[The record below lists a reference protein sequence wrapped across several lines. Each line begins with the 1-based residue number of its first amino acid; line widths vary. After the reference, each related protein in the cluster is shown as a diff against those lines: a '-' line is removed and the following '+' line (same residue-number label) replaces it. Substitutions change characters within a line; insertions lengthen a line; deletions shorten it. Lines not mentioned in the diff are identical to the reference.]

1 MRLTTFTSL
10 LVLWFISMSG
20 PGFCQDPAPQE
31 TPAKTPAETLLQ
43 QLLGIDASDKQVILE
58 ATLDE
63 DAKQIH
69 AVFAHVKDRTLIG
82 GDLKQKNELLQ
93 QDVAAR
99 SALHG
104 LVMLAAAPGHEA
116 QRLALARV
124 FAELVSSTHPEG
136 VERFL
141 TRMVGELGDPIG
153 VAALASSILADENW
167 SDESIRSLGSIPG
180 EAAQEALIEIL
191 KDGPTRWRPAAAT
204 ALGARGET
212 EGVVAV
218 LLRSLEANDPA
229 TTEASLDALAGLGAP
244 EAMKPMVDRLLAA
257 PETHKG
263 RDADRILELAE
274 QMEDSRYEAYCI
286 NLLDALLLTRGVP
299 ENRREMARKIRQRC
313 VSWKSLFDGLSAKG
327 WIGQTDGYRFSGGE
341 IRCEAGNGG
350 NIYTKDEYADFI
362 FRFEFKL
369 WPGSNNG
376 LGLRAPSSGNTAY
389 QGMEAQILDDGADKY
404 ANLKPYQ
411 FHGSIYGVIPAVRGH
426 QLPVGEWNFQEVRCD
441 GRRITITLNGH
452 VIVDADLDVASRDG
466 TLDGQAHPG
475 LKRSSGHIGFLG
487 HGDAVAFR
495 NLRVRSLSGE

>member
-10 LVLWFISMSG
+10 LVVWFISMSV

-31 TPAKTPAETLLQ
+31 TPARTPADTLLQ
-43 QLLGIDASDKQVILE
+43 QLLGTDASDKQVILE
-58 ATLDE
+58 AALAE

-69 AVFAHVKDRTLIG
+69 AVFAHVKDRTLIE

-93 QDVAAR
+93 QDANAR

-104 LVMLAAAPGHEA
+104 LVMLATAPGKET
-116 QRLALARV
+116 QRTALASV
-124 FAELVSSTHPEG
+124 YAKLVSSSHSEG

-141 TRMVGELGDPIG
+141 ARMAGELGDPIA
-153 VAALASSILADENW
+153 VAALSSSILADENW
-167 SDESIRSLGSIPG
+167 SDESIRSLGFIPG
-180 EAAQEALIEIL
+180 DAAQQALL
-191 KDGPTRWRPAAAT
+191 DVLSNGPVRWRPATTT
-204 ALGARGET
+204 ALAARGET
-212 EGVVAV
+212 EQVVAA
-218 LLRSLEANDPA
+218 LLRSLTAGDPA
-229 TTEASLDALAGLGAP
+229 TTEASLDALAALGAP
-244 EAMKPMVDRLLAA
+244 EAMKPMVDRLTAA
-257 PETHKG
+257 PEAQKG

-274 QMEDSRYEAYCI
+274 QMEAGRYEAYCI

-313 VSWKSLFDGLSAKG
+313 RSWQSLFDGLSANG
-327 WIGQTDGYRFSGGE
+327 WIGEVDGYRFSGGE
-341 IRCEAGNGG
+341 IHCEAGNGG
-350 NIYTKDEYADFI
+350 NIYTEDEYADFI

-376 LGLRAPSSGNTAY
+376 LGLRAPSSGNAAY
-389 QGMEAQILDDGADKY
+389 QGMEAQILDDGAEKY
-404 ANLKPYQ
+404 ASLKPYQ
-411 FHGSIYGVIPAVRGH
+411 FHGSIYGVIPAIRGH
-426 QLPVGEWNFQEVRCD
+426 QRPVGEWNFQEVRCD
-441 GRRITITLNGH
+441 GRRVTITLNGH

-487 HGDAVAFR
+487 HGSAVAFR